1 MKASQNE
8 EKRIT
13 LRPGA
18 EDEVAREKARR
29 QRTRKF
35 QRGNLPLVAMGVLLL
50 LLFFLSAGLLVK
62 VSPEHFYLSYILE
75 LSRQKLG
82 HLFDFIVGRGAEGGI
97 QFVVSRY
104 VMIVLAGAGLAAC
117 GAVYNGAFRNVLAA
131 PSTLG
136 VQSGGT
142 LGNLLYVLL
151 FVSPTTQVIRYSDSL
166 DLAESYTLLDR
177 NIQQIMVLV
186 GCFLAVA
193 LVVGVATLAGRR
205 RVNTLYLILAGT
217 IFSSL
222 IGSLVGLVQYYM
234 LEMDPYDVRIEIIR
248 NLAMGSF
255 DRAYTPEHLAMMCAL
270 LLPCLAVLTLLS
282 GKLDLLA
289 LGEEAAAT
297 KGLPVKRFFFLVI
310 AVNTVMAATVIAF
323 CGQIGFVGFIVP
335 QAARRVVGP
344 GFRRLLPA
352 SMLLGGIL
360 LILVYDIALLTGFTA
375 YINLFTS
382 GLGSAVMIAALLTG
396 KGVRRA
402 AA

>member
-1 MKASQNE
+1 MAP
-8 EKRIT
+8 EKR
-13 LRPGA
+13 
-18 EDEVAREKARR
+18 
-29 QRTRKF
+29 
-35 QRGNLPLVAMGVLLL
+35 
-50 LLFFLSAGLLVK
+50 
-62 VSPEHFYLSYILE
+62 
-75 LSRQKLG
+75 
-82 HLFDFIVGRGAEGGI
+82 
-97 QFVVSRY
+97 
-104 VMIVLAGAGLAAC
+104 
-117 GAVYNGAFRNVLAA
+117 
-131 PSTLG
+131 
-136 VQSGGT
+136 
-142 LGNLLYVLL
+142 
-151 FVSPTTQVIRYSDSL
+151 
-166 DLAESYTLLDR
+166 
-177 NIQQIMVLV
+177 
-186 GCFLAVA
+186 
-193 LVVGVATLAGRR
+193 
-205 RVNTLYLILAGT
+205 
-217 IFSSL
+217 
-222 IGSLVGLVQYYM
+222 
-234 LEMDPYDVRIEIIR
+234 
-248 NLAMGSF
+248 GSF

-289 LGEEAAAT
+289 LGEEAAT

-335 QAARRVVGP
+335 QAARRIVGP